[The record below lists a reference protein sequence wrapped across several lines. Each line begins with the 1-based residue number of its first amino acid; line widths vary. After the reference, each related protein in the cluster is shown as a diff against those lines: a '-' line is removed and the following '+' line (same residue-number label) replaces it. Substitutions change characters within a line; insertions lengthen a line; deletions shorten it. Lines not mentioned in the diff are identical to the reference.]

1 MNTQTKLMRNP
12 YATHTDYSEFKGLIP
27 DNPNFVPSNVD
38 GICERNGK
46 FLVMEW
52 KRDGEK
58 VSKGQ
63 KILLQSLAALHNFMV
78 VIIYGDTD
86 NETRIGKYYIVQPT
100 GSCILA
106 GNGIN
111 MFKEYYRTWYDW
123 ADGK

>member
-1 MNTQTKLMRNP
+1 MQTKLMRNA
-12 YATHTDYSEFKGLIP
+12 YATHTDYAEFKGLIEE
-27 DNPNFVPSNVD
+27 NPNFVPSNVD
-38 GICERNGK
+38 GICERKGK

-63 KILLQSLAALHNFMV
+63 QILLQSLASLHNFMV

-86 NETRIGKYYIVQPT
+86 NETRIGKFYIVQPT